1 MRRFSTLITVLTI
14 AGVMIGCQPPAAKTD
29 TPPKPPVENQGGKV
43 APAADPSTIPDA
55 LKTEAFHYYGLEAPQ
70 EMTYDF
76 DSNGNVRQGTQKA
89 VFLGMKD
96 GKAEFKIER
105 SDALQIMGTER
116 VEVSEEGVFLTEVKQ
131 QPLEKPVIALP
142 AKIVV
147 GSSWPIDQKLRDG
160 EGNDVVSKAI
170 QKVVG
175 QEKIKTPAGE
185 FDCIVISME
194 GTLTVQDDKKHSN
207 PVSGKAWYAAGIGT
221 VKLSIQSV
229 GPDGKPVHFT
239 ITLAKK

>member
-14 AGVMIGCQPPAAKTD
+14 AGVLIGCQPPATKTN
-29 TPPKPPVENQGGKV
+29 TPPKANPENPAGQV
-43 APAADPSTIPDA
+43 APPADPATIPDS
-55 LKTEAFHYYGLEAPQ
+55 LKQEAFDYYGLEALQ

-76 DSNGNVRQGTQKA
+76 DYNGNIRQGTQKA
-89 VFLGMKD
+89 TFLGMND

-105 SDALQIMGTER
+105 SDALQIMGTDKI
-116 VEVSEEGVFLTEVKQ
+116 EVREDGIYLTEVKQ
-131 QPLEKPVIALP
+131 QPLEKAVIALP
-142 AKIVV
+142 AKVEV

-160 EGNDVVSKAI
+160 DGNDVLSKAV

-185 FDCIVISME
+185 FDCIVVTMQ
-194 GTLTVQDDKKHSN
+194 GTMTVQDDKKKET
-207 PVSGKAWYAAGIGT
+207 PVSGKAWYAAGVGT
-221 VKLSIQSV
+221 VKLSIQST
-229 GPDGKPVHFT
+229 GPDGKPVSYT